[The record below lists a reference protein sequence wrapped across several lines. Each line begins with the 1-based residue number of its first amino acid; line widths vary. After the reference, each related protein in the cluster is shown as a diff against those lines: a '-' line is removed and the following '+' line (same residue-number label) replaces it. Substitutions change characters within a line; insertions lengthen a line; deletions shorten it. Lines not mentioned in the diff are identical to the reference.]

1 MDVAKWK
8 QLEHHAR
15 QRVFRLINRIALIL
29 IVAMAVGLLVSAT
42 LALVGL
48 DRPNAYPQ

>member
-1 MDVAKWK
+1 MDVAKRK
-8 QLEHHAR
+8 RSEYHAR
-15 QRVFRLINRIALIL
+15 RRVFRLINAIALIL
-29 IVAMAVGLLVSAT
+29 IVAMALGLLVSAT